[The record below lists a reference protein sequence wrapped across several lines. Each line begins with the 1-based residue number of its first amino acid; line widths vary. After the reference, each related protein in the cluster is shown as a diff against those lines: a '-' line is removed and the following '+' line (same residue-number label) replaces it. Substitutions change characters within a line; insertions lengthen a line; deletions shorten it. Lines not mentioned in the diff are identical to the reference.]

1 MFGFPWH
8 GMDDHTMAPWHWK
21 AVLQIFG
28 TDLGAHGLLA
38 WRDVPRRSECHGVTH
53 VAALNMFNI
62 YIIIWYKYYIYNYVY
77 IYINI
82 IVIDIHTSDSNI
94 GKKV

>member
-77 IYINI
+77 IYIY
-82 IVIDIHTSDSNI
+82 
-94 GKKV
+94 